1 MFRENKGEHRL
12 SYPEFLLLFVI
23 YYCNESIHEII
34 DAKKVKIEFA
44 LLPTWTSNS
53 TKHGY
58 MHL

>member
-34 DAKKVKIEFA
+34 DAKNRICAPAHVD
-44 LLPTWTSNS
+44 
-53 TKHGY
+53 
-58 MHL
+58 